1 MMVSGARK
9 GFWGVPPY
17 ERLGGRG
24 VVSVPKTVKGR
35 SLRLIALGV
44 LLCCALAL
52 GGCGGGRKGGSLP
65 PAESGS
71 FEGPKGSIADLR
83 RLPQDLLVY
92 ARQGNPDKPL
102 MSAAEQARQD
112 ARFNSLFFGPWEA
125 VRSSVSAS
133 EAFAIFGGQ
142 KKRSKARG
150 WAENLLP
157 WTQENWDKLTANA
170 ARDAYPSRFD
180 KAITVRPT
188 VLREAPTHKPR
199 FGNPAEAGEG
209 YPFDMFMYSTL
220 PVGMPL
226 LVVHTSADGAWVFV
240 ETGLVSGWVPTEDT
254 AVTDAPFRSRYENG
268 TYAVIVRDDVPLVD
282 ELGRY
287 VTTGS
292 LGTMLPLSGGSG
304 IIAEAAGPCA

>member
-24 VVSVPKTVKGR
+24 VVSVPQMVKGR

-112 ARFNSLFFGPWEA
+112 AGSTACSL
-125 VRSSVSAS
+125 
-133 EAFAIFGGQ
+133 
-142 KKRSKARG
+142 ARG
-150 WAENLLP
+150 RLYAP
-157 WTQENWDKLTANA
+157 PFPPPRRSPFSA
-170 ARDAYPSRFD
+170 ARRSGARRGDGR
-180 KAITVRPT
+180 KTCCRGRRRI
-188 VLREAPTHKPR
+188 
-199 FGNPAEAGEG
+199 G
-209 YPFDMFMYSTL
+209 
-220 PVGMPL
+220 
-226 LVVHTSADGAWVFV
+226 TS
-240 ETGLVSGWVPTEDT
+240 
-254 AVTDAPFRSRYENG
+254 
-268 TYAVIVRDDVPLVD
+268 
-282 ELGRY
+282 
-287 VTTGS
+287 
-292 LGTMLPLSGGSG
+292 
-304 IIAEAAGPCA
+304 

>member
-24 VVSVPKTVKGR
+24 VVSVPQMVKGR

-133 EAFAIFGGQ
+133 VRHFRRPEEAEQGAGMGGKPVAVDAGELGQ
-142 KKRSKARG
+142 ADGERRSGCVPVPVRQGDYRAAHG
-150 WAENLLP
+150 
-157 WTQENWDKLTANA
+157 A
-170 ARDAYPSRFD
+170 AR
-180 KAITVRPT
+180 
-188 VLREAPTHKPR
+188 
-199 FGNPAEAGEG
+199 
-209 YPFDMFMYSTL
+209 
-220 PVGMPL
+220 
-226 LVVHTSADGAWVFV
+226 SAH
-240 ETGLVSGWVPTEDT
+240 P
-254 AVTDAPFRSRYENG
+254 
-268 TYAVIVRDDVPLVD
+268 
-282 ELGRY
+282 
-287 VTTGS
+287 
-292 LGTMLPLSGGSG
+292 
-304 IIAEAAGPCA
+304 

>member
-24 VVSVPKTVKGR
+24 VVSVPQMVKGR

-125 VRSSVSAS
+125 PPFPPPRRSPFS
-133 EAFAIFGGQ
+133 
-142 KKRSKARG
+142 
-150 WAENLLP
+150 
-157 WTQENWDKLTANA
+157 A
-170 ARDAYPSRFD
+170 ARRSGARRGDGR
-180 KAITVRPT
+180 KTCCRGRRRI
-188 VLREAPTHKPR
+188 
-199 FGNPAEAGEG
+199 G
-209 YPFDMFMYSTL
+209 
-220 PVGMPL
+220 
-226 LVVHTSADGAWVFV
+226 TS
-240 ETGLVSGWVPTEDT
+240 
-254 AVTDAPFRSRYENG
+254 
-268 TYAVIVRDDVPLVD
+268 
-282 ELGRY
+282 
-287 VTTGS
+287 
-292 LGTMLPLSGGSG
+292 
-304 IIAEAAGPCA
+304 

>member
-65 PAESGS
+65 PVESGS

-92 ARQGNPDKPL
+92 ARQGSPDKPL

-112 ARFNSLFFGPWEA
+112 ARFNSCTLLCFRLRGVRHFRRPEEA
-125 VRSSVSAS
+125 EQGAGMGGKPAAVDAGELGQADGERRSGCIPVPVRQGDYRA
-133 EAFAIFGGQ
+133 AYG
-142 KKRSKARG
+142 
-150 WAENLLP
+150 
-157 WTQENWDKLTANA
+157 A
-170 ARDAYPSRFD
+170 AR
-180 KAITVRPT
+180 
-188 VLREAPTHKPR
+188 
-199 FGNPAEAGEG
+199 
-209 YPFDMFMYSTL
+209 
-220 PVGMPL
+220 
-226 LVVHTSADGAWVFV
+226 SAH
-240 ETGLVSGWVPTEDT
+240 P
-254 AVTDAPFRSRYENG
+254 
-268 TYAVIVRDDVPLVD
+268 
-282 ELGRY
+282 
-287 VTTGS
+287 
-292 LGTMLPLSGGSG
+292 
-304 IIAEAAGPCA
+304 

>member
-102 MSAAEQARQD
+102 MSAAEQAGRTPVQQPVLWAVGGCTILCFRLRGVRHFRRPEEAEQGAGMGGKPAAVDAGELGQADGERRSGCIPVPVRQGD
-112 ARFNSLFFGPWEA
+112 YRAAYG
-125 VRSSVSAS
+125 
-133 EAFAIFGGQ
+133 
-142 KKRSKARG
+142 
-150 WAENLLP
+150 
-157 WTQENWDKLTANA
+157 A
-170 ARDAYPSRFD
+170 AR
-180 KAITVRPT
+180 
-188 VLREAPTHKPR
+188 
-199 FGNPAEAGEG
+199 
-209 YPFDMFMYSTL
+209 
-220 PVGMPL
+220 
-226 LVVHTSADGAWVFV
+226 SAH
-240 ETGLVSGWVPTEDT
+240 P
-254 AVTDAPFRSRYENG
+254 
-268 TYAVIVRDDVPLVD
+268 
-282 ELGRY
+282 
-287 VTTGS
+287 
-292 LGTMLPLSGGSG
+292 
-304 IIAEAAGPCA
+304 